1 MSYEEYLNKNGSL
14 TYGNK
19 GVSMLPLLREGRDL
33 FTVRKKEA
41 ERCKAGEVVL
51 YKREPDQYV
60 QHPIIKVQPKEY
72 VILGDN
78 CINREYGITDN
89 DILGVMI
96 GFVRDGKEYSVEAL
110 WYRIYSFVWLHTAG
124 LRIVVKNCVLTIRR
138 ICRKHGRKSYGE

>member
-1 MSYEEYLNKNGSL
+1 MSERMSYEEYLNKNGSL

-41 ERCKAGEVVL
+41 KRCKVGEVVL
-51 YKREPDQYV
+51 YRREPDQYV
-60 QHPIIKVQPKEY
+60 LHRIIKVRPKDY

-89 DILGVMI
+89 DILGVMT

-124 LRIVVKNCVLTIRR
+124 LRIVMKTCFEKMKRIRR
-138 ICRKHGRKSYGE
+138 KR